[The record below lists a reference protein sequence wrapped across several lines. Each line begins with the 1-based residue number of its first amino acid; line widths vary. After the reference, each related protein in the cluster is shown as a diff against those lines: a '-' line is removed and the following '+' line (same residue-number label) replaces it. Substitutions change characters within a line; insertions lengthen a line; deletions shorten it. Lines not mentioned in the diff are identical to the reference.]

1 MNLAQL
7 QADFQAYL
15 FDSDK
20 GAAFKNQIIDD
31 AKVGATKRLSIYVD
45 AYRFRII
52 EALATVYPKLKMLLG
67 DDLFDQTARSYIDQF
82 PSTFRNMRWV
92 GGNMQT
98 HLKNTLPQHPIAA
111 EMAAFEWAL
120 GLAFDAEDAPVLGLL
135 DLATIAPELWADLK
149 FSFHPSL
156 HLLPLQWNVVQIW
169 NALEKEEAPPSIAK
183 TDEPSLVWRQGFNLD
198 LDLGFDLE
206 RRLNSHFRSLDPAEY
221 AALQLAI
228 SGASF
233 GALCEKLQENA
244 TEEEATMQAAQYLSG
259 WLNEG
264 LISATQT

>member
-1 MNLAQL
+1 MSHLAKIQT
-7 QADFQAYL
+7 DFQAYL
-15 FDSDK
+15 YDCDK
-20 GAAFKNQIIDD
+20 GAAFKSQIIDD
-31 AKVGATKRLSIYVD
+31 AKVGAKKRLSIYYD

-52 EALATVYPKLKMLLG
+52 EALATAYPKLHVMLG

-82 PSTFRNMRWV
+82 PSTYRNMRWV

-120 GLAFDAEDAPVLGLL
+120 GLAFDAEDAPILTLQ
-135 DLATIAPELWADLK
+135 DLAAVPPEAWADLK

-156 HLLPLQWNVVQIW
+156 QVLSLQWNVVQIW
-169 NALEKEEAPPSIAK
+169 NALEKEEPPPSIAN
-183 TDEPSLVWRQGFNLD
+183 TDEPSLVWRQGSNL
-198 LDLGFDLE
+198 GSDLE
-206 RRLNSHFRSLDPAEY
+206 RGLNSHFRSLDAAEY

-244 TEEEATMQAAQYLSG
+244 SEEEATMQAAHYLAG

-264 LISATQT
+264 LISTTQI

>member
-31 AKVGATKRLSIYVD
+31 VKVGAKKRLGIYHD

-52 EALATVYPKLKMLLG
+52 EALATAYPKLHVMLG
-67 DDLFDQTARSYIDQF
+67 DDLFDSTARSYIDQF

-92 GGNMQT
+92 GGHMQT
-98 HLKNTLPQHPIAA
+98 HLKSTLPQHPIAA

-120 GLAFDAEDAPVLGLL
+120 GLAFDAEDAPVVTLQ
-135 DLATIAPELWADLK
+135 DLAAIPPEDWAALK

-156 HLLPLQWNVVQIW
+156 QVLLLQWNVVQIW
-169 NALEKEEAPPSIAK
+169 NALEKEEPLPAIAK
-183 TDEPSLVWRQGFNLD
+183 TDESSLVWRQSFN
-198 LDLGFDLE
+198 LGFDLA
-206 RRLNSHFRSLDPAEY
+206 RGLNSHFRSLDPAEY

>member
-1 MNLAQL
+1 MSHLAKI

-15 FDSDK
+15 IDASK

-31 AKVGATKRLSIYVD
+31 AKVGVNKRLGIYYD

-52 EALATVYPKLKMLLG
+52 EALATAYPKLHVMLG
-67 DDLFDQTARSYIDQF
+67 DELFDQTARSYIDQF
-82 PSTFRNMRWV
+82 PSTYRNMRWV

-111 EMAAFEWAL
+111 EMAAFEWIL
-120 GLAFDAEDAPVLGLL
+120 GLAFDAEDAPILGLQ
-135 DLATIAPELWADLK
+135 DLAAVPPENWAALK

-156 HLLPLQWNVVQIW
+156 QVLSLQWNVVQIW
-169 NALEKEEAPPSIAK
+169 NALEKEEQPPTIAK
-183 TDEPSLVWRQGFNLD
+183 TDEPSLVWRQGIS
-198 LDLGFDLE
+198 LE
-206 RRLNSHFRSLDPAEY
+206 SGLNSHFRSLDAAEY
-221 AALQLAI
+221 AALQLLI

-233 GALCEKLQENA
+233 GALCEKLQES
-244 TEEEATMQAAQYLSG
+244 TDEEQATMQAAQYLAG

-264 LISATQT
+264 LISVVQT

>member
-1 MNLAQL
+1 MSHLSQL
-7 QADFQAYL
+7 QVAFQAYL

-31 AKVGATKRLSIYVD
+31 AKVGASKRLSIYYD

-52 EALATVYPKLKMLLG
+52 EALATAYPKLHVMLG
-67 DDLFDQTARSYIDQF
+67 DDLFDDTARSYIDQF

-92 GGNMQT
+92 GGHMQT
-98 HLKNTLPQHPIAA
+98 HLENTLPQHPIAA

-120 GLAFDAEDAPVLGLL
+120 GLAFDAEDSPILTLQ
-135 DLATIAPELWADLK
+135 DLAAIPPEDWAALK
-149 FSFHPSL
+149 FTFHPSL
-156 HLLPLQWNVVQIW
+156 QLLNFNWNVVQIW
-169 NALEKEEAPPSIAK
+169 NALEQEETPPAIAK
-183 TDEPSLVWRQGFNLD
+183 TGETCLIWRKD
-198 LDLGFDLE
+198 L
-206 RRLNSHFRSLDPAEY
+206 NAHFRSIDEVEL
-221 AALQLAI
+221 AAIELVK

-244 TEEEATMQAAQYLSG
+244 DEETATTQAAQYLSG

-264 LISATQT
+264 LISKLV